1 MTGHRC
7 LIGLDIGGTKT
18 SARIAGCTIAGPQT
32 MTVPTAVGSPTSV
45 LYGTIDVI
53 ESLLADASHSTLGAI
68 GIGVPGQIDQTLGTI
83 RLARNLGIGTEAFAL
98 GPALSNHFNVP
109 VAIENDVRA
118 TALGLY
124 ARAEDPKPSTLTYLA
139 IGTGISVG
147 TVIGGRL
154 FRGSRGIAG
163 EIGQI
168 ILGERASGLN
178 TIEIEIAN
186 PDLVA
191 HAAELGLERSA
202 YLRTH
207 APDIMFRLAATV
219 NTVFMAYDPDALVVG
234 GGVGTAPG
242 FFDALMDS
250 VADIRSRSAVANEF
264 VNPHRITVLAPDDPI
279 ATESALVLAA
289 QAAASARET
298 NGA

>member
-1 MTGHRC
+1 MDGSIR
-7 LIGLDIGGTKT
+7 
-18 SARIAGCTIAGPQT
+18 AGP
-32 MTVPTAVGSPTSV
+32 G
-45 LYGTIDVI
+45 
-53 ESLLADASHSTLGAI
+53 LG
-68 GIGVPGQIDQTLGTI
+68 QSF
-83 RLARNLGIGTEAFAL
+83 RL
-98 GPALSNHFNVP
+98 P

-124 ARAEDPKPSTLTYLA
+124 ARAGEPKPLTLTYLA
-139 IGTGISVG
+139 IGTGLSVG

-168 ILGERASGLN
+168 ILGKCADGLS

-191 HAAELGLERSA
+191 RAADVGLERSA

-207 APDIMFRLAATV
+207 APDIMFTLAGVV
-219 NTVFMAYDPDALVVG
+219 NTIFMAYDPDSLVIG

-250 VADIRSRSAVANEF
+250 VQIIRSRSAVANEF
-264 VNPHRITVLAPDDPI
+264 LDPGRITVLAY
-279 ATESALVLAA
+279 
-289 QAAASARET
+289 
-298 NGA
+298 

>member
-1 MTGHRC
+1 MTDRLC
-7 LIGLDIGGTKT
+7 LIGIDIGGTKT
-18 SARIAGCTIAGPQT
+18 SARVAGCTASGPQT

-45 LYGTIDVI
+45 LHGTINVI
-53 ESLLADASHSTLGAI
+53 ESLLSDASQSALGAI
-68 GIGVPGQIDQTLGTI
+68 GIGVPGQIDQTLGTV
-83 RLARNLGIGTEAFAL
+83 RLARNLGIGAEAFAL
-98 GPALSNHFNVP
+98 GPALSNHFGIP

-124 ARAEDPKPSTLTYLA
+124 ARAKEPKPSTLTYLA
-139 IGTGISVG
+139 IGTGLSVG

-168 ILGERASGLN
+168 ILGECADGLN

-191 HAAELGLERSA
+191 RAADVGLERSA

-207 APDIMFRLAATV
+207 APDIMFTLAATV
-219 NTVFMAYDPDALVVG
+219 NTIFMAYDPDSLVVG

-242 FFDALMDS
+242 FFEALMDS
-250 VADIRSRSAVANEF
+250 VASIQSRSAVAAEF
-264 VNPHRITVLAPDDPI
+264 VNPHRIRVLASDDPI

-289 QAAASARET
+289 QAEASSRET
-298 NGA
+298 IVA